1 MDKAS
6 APTKPLLKR
15 IEGRWFLF
23 GSHLTLFAVAMAH
36 YHLPRSAVQVA
47 LAYVVAIATEL
58 GLHFW
63 LKKYPKATTWDRTLS
78 AASEAAG
85 LLLLVRST
93 LWYYY
98 AIACFVAVAG
108 KYVFTR
114 HDSVHVF
121 NPTNFAIIAGLALL
135 PINTFELNPDEY
147 SISTYAIFHVMAFG
161 ILAVSFGGTYLVTIG
176 YYLGLLGCALFA
188 KTFTTTGWVGT
199 LYPELGA
206 FGTIFAF
213 LMITDPRTTPAR
225 QSYRFLFG
233 IAVAVGVIA
242 LRAMQV
248 SFPNFVALFL
258 VTLATFALSFKY
270 PQIYEKKAA
279 PEAVPSP
286 APPPAYELVSGGVA
300 QRRSVPSPVSHRSSR

>member
-1 MDKAS
+1 MVKAS
-6 APTKPLLKR
+6 PPTDKKEKRPLLKR

-23 GSHLTLFAVAMAH
+23 GSHLTLFAVAIAH
-36 YHLPRSAVQVA
+36 YNLPRSALQIV
-47 LAYVVAIATEL
+47 LAYVVAVGTEL

-98 AIACFVAVAG
+98 AIGCFIAVAG

-121 NPTNFAIIAGLALL
+121 NPTNFAIIVGLALF

-161 ILAVSFGGTYLVTIG
+161 IFAIAFGGTYLVTIG
-176 YYLGLLGCALFA
+176 YYLGLLFCAVFA
-188 KTFTTTGWVGT
+188 KAFLTTGWVGI

-233 IAVAVGVIA
+233 LAVAVMVIT
-242 LRAMQV
+242 LRSMQV

-270 PQIYEKKAA
+270 RGIYKK
-279 PEAVPSP
+279 P
-286 APPPAYELVSGGVA
+286 APKLPPDPPVA
-300 QRRSVPSPVSHRSSR
+300 AESALPLGE